1 MKYALTLL
9 FVCLGMSA
17 MALELD
23 EARSKKMVTETGDG
37 YIKAVDPKAKDLET
51 KINSERKKAYED
63 IVKQNGGK
71 LSIKQVEEQAG
82 KKLLEKYK

>member
-1 MKYALTLL
+1 MKYLLTFLFLALS
-9 FVCLGMSA
+9 FGVS
-17 MALELD
+17 ALELD
-23 EARSKKMVTETGDG
+23 EARSKKMVTEAGDG
-37 YIKAVDPKAKDLET
+37 YIKAVDPKAKDLEA

>member
-1 MKYALTLL
+1 MKSILTLL
-9 FVCLGMSA
+9 ILTVSFGVS
-17 MALELD
+17 ALELG

-37 YIKAVDPKAKDLET
+37 YIKALDPKAKDLEA
-51 KINSERKKAYED
+51 KINGERKKAYED

>member
-9 FVCLGMSA
+9 FVFLGLSA
-17 MALELD
+17 VALELD